1 MNGTSVSQAGDPGRL
16 LSALGNNK
24 QMVREVIRIGAE

>member
-1 MNGTSVSQAGDPGRL
+1 MNVAVVSQAGDP